1 MYEQRV
7 KVHARVKHGK
17 AIPDTV
23 KYPDGS
29 PVFKKIT
36 DPKRYNAFSVKCLYS
51 LESYRDAFIAERQV
65 RRERSVDHNLYQS
78 TGIE

>member
-1 MYEQRV
+1 MRKIKQW
-7 KVHARVKHGK
+7 K

-23 KYPDGS
+23 KYPDDS

-36 DPKRYNAFSVKCLYS
+36 DPKRYNVFSVKCLYS
-51 LESYRDAFIAERQV
+51 LEGYRDAFSADRQV
-65 RRERSVDHNLYQS
+65 RRERPVDHNLYQS